1 MQNKTFYFQ
10 QYFILRILEDCPQL
24 IILMVYVVV
33 LYEPKGYFCVE
44 MVHDQWMRN
53 SGDWSDT
60 NINSLLAK
68 ADLSK
73 STTSLFF
80 DTNNTDVTLSTFV
93 SVFSILFFS
102 FLGLNKALK
111 MREAISRQKY
121 FLMTVPF

>member
-1 MQNKTFYFQ
+1 
-10 QYFILRILEDCPQL
+10 
-24 IILMVYVVV
+24 MVYTVV

-44 MVHDQWMRN
+44 KLHGKWMQN

-60 NINSLLAK
+60 NIQHLLAE
-68 ADLSK
+68 ADLFK

-80 DTNNTDVTLSTFV
+80 DKNNADVGVSTFV

-102 FLGLNKALK
+102 LLGLNKALK

>member
-1 MQNKTFYFQ
+1 
-10 QYFILRILEDCPQL
+10 
-24 IILMVYVVV
+24 MVYVVV

-44 MVHDQWMRN
+44 KLHDQWMQN

-60 NINSLLAK
+60 SIQHLLAE

-80 DTNNTDVTLSTFV
+80 DTNNIAVTQSTFV

-102 FLGLNKALK
+102 SLGLNKALK
-111 MREAISRQKY
+111 MREAISRQRY

>member
-1 MQNKTFYFQ
+1 
-10 QYFILRILEDCPQL
+10 
-24 IILMVYVVV
+24 
-33 LYEPKGYFCVE
+33 